1 MFEGIS
7 KADEGANSDKVREM
21 EEINRKLFEE
31 VKEFKEKYQYL
42 EESHKTMI
50 DGFHSHM
57 MESQS
62 KWFQIVKELVSCSK
76 SLICMLS
83 QSESPYTNDRKFIK
97 ICKRTEKY

>member
-1 MFEGIS
+1 MKYEGNKLFEGGS
-7 KADEGANSDKVREM
+7 KGQESSLTGEKVREM
-21 EEINRKLFEE
+21 EQINRRLFEE

-76 SLICMLS
+76 SLIFMLS
-83 QSESPYTNDRKFIK
+83 QS
-97 ICKRTEKY
+97 